1 MCACTIWT
9 DVKLMVFLTSVEPF
23 NRWELLKLILN
34 SRGTGADLPIQSN
47 EAMAFRWI
55 SGGLI
60 NHLYL
65 HYLPSLWQG
74 AKPRTPTTE
83 FSLTSFPNYFYMVLS
98 GYGDRLSREPWYCY
112 LFLRLRI
119 SMLEPTWLLS
129 WSWWSFRS
137 TSHYSN
143 ISSLINYCFPVKFA
157 REGIQFPTDQLKIHS
172 CLVCAM
178 VKFQ

>member
-1 MCACTIWT
+1 MCTIWT
-9 DVKLMVFLTSVEPF
+9 DVKLVVFLTSVEPF
-23 NRWELLKLILN
+23 NRKLILN

-55 SGGLI
+55 SGLI

-65 HYLPSLWQG
+65 HYSTSLWRG

-83 FSLTSFPNYFYMVLS
+83 FSLTSFLNYFYVVLC
-98 GYGDRLSREPWYCY
+98 GYGERLSREPWYCY